1 MQAHELLKQ
10 LRLPELDDVQQYVR
24 SLSTRTLVGVGAFAA
39 ITTYWYAMRP
49 KALKPPCDLRMQSV
63 ELPGGEF
70 ARRSALVD
78 DDTLLSFYYNDATTM
93 YECFT
98 RGMRVS
104 NNGPC
109 VGARKPKKPYE
120 WLSYSE
126 VGMLSTSLSV
136 FFFSISFI
144 SAFPLH
150 LTIQLSLDVT
160 VEEGLVLLFS
170 SQVAERAANLG
181 SALLHKG
188 HSKTGD
194 QFIGI
199 FAQNRPEWTIAELAC
214 YTYSLVPVPLYDTL
228 GTEAI
233 DYIIEKTCISTV
245 VCDVQ
250 AKACLLLDC
259 ISGRAHT
266 LQTLILI
273 EDFDSE
279 LVARAKKCGVD
290 IISLK
295 EAEPPHADDLAI
307 ICFTSGT
314 TGNPKG
320 AMLTHRNIVSNVSA
334 FVKMTEVNAVTK
346 HRLFS
351 SLAAPHSFFT
361 GVMLVHGGRI
371 GYFQGDIRKLMDD
384 LTTLRPTVFP
394 VVPRLL
400 NRMFD
405 KILGQASTPL
415 KKWILNFA
423 FRRKEAEMMSGIMR
437 RNSFWDKI
445 IFKKVQASVGGCVR
459 LMMTGAAPISASV
472 LTFLRAALGC
482 QFYEG
487 YGQTE
492 CTAGCTITLS
502 GDWTGGHVGP
512 PMPCSYVKLVDVAE
526 MNYLAVNGEGEVCVK
541 GPNVFKGYLKDPEK
555 TDEALDQDGWVHTG
569 DIGKWLPNGT
579 LKIIDRKKHIFK
591 LAQGEYIAPEKIENV
606 YIRSEAVVQA
616 FVHGDSLQAC
626 LVAIIVPD
634 PDFLP
639 NWASKKGFHGS
650 YEELCNNKAVKDAI
664 LEDIVKIGKE
674 SGLRSFEQ
682 VKDIALYAE
691 LFSIQNGLLTPT
703 LKAKRTELRNH
714 FRQQID
720 QLYSNIHM

>member
-126 VGMLSTSLSV
+126 V
-136 FFFSISFI
+136 
-144 SAFPLH
+144 
-150 LTIQLSLDVT
+150 
-160 VEEGLVLLFS
+160 
-170 SQVAERAANLG
+170 AERAANLG

-295 EAEPPHADDLAI
+295 EAEATGDICFSFVSQPPHADDLAI

-650 YEELCNNKAVKDAI
+650 YEELCNNK
-664 LEDIVKIGKE
+664 
-674 SGLRSFEQ
+674 

>member
-126 VGMLSTSLSV
+126 V
-136 FFFSISFI
+136 
-144 SAFPLH
+144 
-150 LTIQLSLDVT
+150 
-160 VEEGLVLLFS
+160 
-170 SQVAERAANLG
+170 AERAANLG

-295 EAEPPHADDLAI
+295 EAEASRGI
-307 ICFTSGT
+307 ILGL
-314 TGNPKG
+314 GNPKG

-334 FVKMTEVNAVTK
+334 FVKMTEVNIDCDT
-346 HRLFS
+346 FTI
-351 SLAAPHSFFT
+351 FFLCVCLLQ

-445 IFKKVQASVGGCVR
+445 IFKKV
-459 LMMTGAAPISASV
+459 
-472 LTFLRAALGC
+472 